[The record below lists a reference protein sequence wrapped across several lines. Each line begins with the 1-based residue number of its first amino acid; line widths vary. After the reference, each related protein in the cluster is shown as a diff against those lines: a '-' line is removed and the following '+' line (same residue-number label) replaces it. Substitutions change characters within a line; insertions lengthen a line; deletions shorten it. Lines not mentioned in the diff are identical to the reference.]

1 MNIIQSYR
9 HLLSPT
15 LTLWHPPE
23 FTAPAEQK
31 IKRKKKKTF
40 ERLNRKLKWPFL
52 HVVIG
57 IHRHLFLSYLLKA
70 LQRPAGLGGPAA
82 VIVRE
87 SGHARSPSSSSL
99 QPHGGRKE
107 KRRSEFI
114 LTFFLSF
121 FFLFETSGA
130 PPI

>member
-87 SGHARSPSSSSL
+87 SGHARSPQQQQSPTSRRAE
-99 QPHGGRKE
+99 RKA
-107 KRRSEFI
+107 KK
-114 LTFFLSF
+114 
-121 FFLFETSGA
+121 
-130 PPI
+130 

>member
-87 SGHARSPSSSSL
+87 SGHARSPSSSL

-114 LTFFLSF
+114 
-121 FFLFETSGA
+121 
-130 PPI
+130 

>member
-1 MNIIQSYR
+1 VPLDVYVFLYEYHPIISSSSFSNPNALASAGVYR
-9 HLLSPT
+9 TSRT
-15 LTLWHPPE
+15 KNKKE
-23 FTAPAEQK
+23 
-31 IKRKKKKTF
+31 KKKTF

-87 SGHARSPSSSSL
+87 SGHARSPQQQQSPTSRRAE
-99 QPHGGRKE
+99 RKA
-107 KRRSEFI
+107 KK
-114 LTFFLSF
+114 
-121 FFLFETSGA
+121 
-130 PPI
+130 